1 MTEKRRKSRFVPG
14 LLLYLLILALLL
26 AAALFVFRD
35 FLTYYERTRPA
46 RAVEAYR
53 TILRERG
60 PGESAREGLAGLDLK
75 LQSEEEALRFVRD
88 KLADA
93 RIVEDV
99 SRSGEEERVYRV
111 VAEGSSCGEL
121 RFRQQEALRYG
132 FAPWALC
139 EEHYDFSPWFY
150 RLSVTVPPA
159 YSVRCG
165 GVELGKEY
173 VTEKDI
179 PYRTLGSAYELLE
192 GLPTQVRYETGALLY
207 VAELE
212 VCDPSGRILPAE
224 EQNEAH
230 YLDTCSPE
238 RKEQMLAFAQSF
250 VSGYVHF
257 TSVKS
262 DFNLLKSLVV
272 PGSEIDRRLNQA
284 VGENWWSGAGRCT
297 LLEVR
302 PNCFLDLGDNRYL
315 LDLSYET
322 ETQELNTLVHDVY
335 NARFA
340 LLEQN
345 GKLLAEHFFNY

>member
-1 MTEKRRKSRFVPG
+1 MTEGKRKSRFAPG
-14 LLLYLLILALLL
+14 LLLYLLLLALLL

-53 TILRERG
+53 AALQEQG
-60 PGESAREGLAGLDLK
+60 PGEGAREGLAGLDLK
-75 LQSEEEALRFVRD
+75 LQNEEEALRFVRD
-88 KLADA
+88 KLRDA

-99 SRSGEEERVYRV
+99 SESRDEERVYRV
-111 VAEGSSCGEL
+111 IADGIRCGEL
-121 RFRQQEALRYG
+121 RFRQQEPLRYG
-132 FAPWALC
+132 FAPWALS

-150 RLSVTVPPA
+150 RLSVTVPRD
-159 YSVRCG
+159 YRVSCG
-165 GVELGKEY
+165 GVELGEDY
-173 VTEKDI
+173 VTEREI
-179 PYRTLGSAYELLE
+179 PYQTLGSAYELLE

-207 VAELE
+207 DTELQ
-212 VCDPSGRILPAE
+212 VCDPTGRVFSE
-224 EQNEAH
+224 KEQNEAS
-230 YLDTCSPE
+230 YLDNCSPE
-238 RKEQMLAFAQSF
+238 RREQMLAFAQSF

-257 TSVKS
+257 TSVKT
-262 DFNLLKSLVV
+262 DFNLLKSLMV
-272 PGSEIDRRLNQA
+272 PGSAIDRRLDQA

-302 PNCFLDLGDNRYL
+302 PNCCLDLGDGRFL

-322 ETQELNTLVHDVY
+322 ETQELNSLVHDVY
-335 NARFA
+335 NARLA